1 MSEKMR
7 IIRPDDPDFEK
18 LMSEGKI
25 VSGADVQALWH
36 AWNAGEIPDPA
47 DGDEV
52 VQPKSQS
59 DLSDAEIEEIQRN

>member
-25 VSGADVQALWH
+25 VSGADVQALWY

-52 VQPKSQS
+52 VQPKSRPEDS
-59 DLSDAEIEEIQRN
+59 SKENSSR